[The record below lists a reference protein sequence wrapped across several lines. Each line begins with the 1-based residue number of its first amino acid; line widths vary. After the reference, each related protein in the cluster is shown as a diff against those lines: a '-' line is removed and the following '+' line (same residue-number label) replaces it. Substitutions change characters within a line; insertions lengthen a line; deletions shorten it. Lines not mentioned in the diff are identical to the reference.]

1 MLLVRFLE
9 EAVTNALKHGGAS
22 SLRVRGD
29 EEAGVVVLTLD
40 DDGRGLVEGST
51 RSGLARLERQL
62 AVYGGSL
69 ELSDSPVL
77 AGARLRAR
85 LPLSDADGGAAE

>member
-1 MLLVRFLE
+1 M
-9 EAVTNALKHGGAS
+9 
-22 SLRVRGD
+22 
-29 EEAGVVVLTLD
+29 VLTLD

-77 AGARLRAR
+77 AGARLRVR
-85 LPLSDADGGAAE
+85 LPLSDADGGGDDGGAE